1 MKFRVRDDDEK
12 GEFQVKNLD
21 KEATTRS
28 FVAKAIIIT
37 GLLILLAVAIYAACV
52 KNDSQLRE
60 VMSSITTLMSFV
72 LGYYFAKS
80 RDG

>member
-12 GEFQVKNLD
+12 GEFQVKNVD
-21 KEATTRS
+21 KESATRS
-28 FVAKAIIIT
+28 FVAKSVIIT
-37 GLLILLAVAIYAACV
+37 GLLILIAVAVYAACV
-52 KNDSQLRE
+52 RNDSQLRE
-60 VMSSITTLMSFV
+60 ATGSITTLMSFV